1 MVASS
6 AFMREG
12 YMVEG
17 EFDEDDRG
25 ADSDLESRIEEVE
38 SRVEEIES
46 TESEGARSAASV
58 GYCVGA
64 ALATVLSWDSHHAIA
79 LAAIHGL
86 LSWLYVAY
94 YVATRWGQVKFF

>member
-1 MVASS
+1 
-6 AFMREG
+6 MRE
-12 YMVEG
+12 VKG

-25 ADSDLESRIEEVE
+25 ADSGLE
-38 SRVEEIES
+38 SRVEELES
-46 TESEGARSAASV
+46 RVESAQSEGARSAASA

-64 ALATVLSWDSHHAIA
+64 ALATVLSWSANHAVA
-79 LAAIHGL
+79 LAAVHGL

>member
-1 MVASS
+1 
-6 AFMREG
+6 
-12 YMVEG
+12 MVEG
-17 EFDEDDRG
+17 EFDEDDG
-25 ADSDLESRIEEVE
+25 ADSDLESRVEELE
-38 SRVEEIES
+38 SRVEEVES
-46 TESEGARSAASV
+46 AQSEGARSAASA

-64 ALATVLSWDSHHAIA
+64 ALATVLSWSANHAII